1 MKIQARS
8 LSLTDSQSLF
18 APYTRRQLTI
28 KETSMSSNPHFYHP
42 SELKLM
48 LKQPQAPLTY
58 HYKRHLGDENMTNY
72 LTKAEF
78 YKHKQKLDRKH
89 AALESNISTHQQSL
103 QHLQEHEDF
112 TKKTLNQL
120 RESYQQALEN
130 VQTEMTGIRQDN
142 QHFYEVQTEANDKL
156 RLELKQEYKD
166 FVKDTKEDNKA
177 LKVELNLNFDKFKE
191 GMESKYSEFKKE
203 MKDEYAQFKK
213 ENKSDFTSFKSYM
226 ENQFTHFNNERKEEY
241 ERFKNDLEKKFEQTR
256 NEMKDDFKYFRNEM
270 KNDFEAHKNE
280 MYQFKSEMK
289 DEFNLLREDMNNFR
303 KETKDDFDSL
313 REEMNDFKKEMKAD
327 FDSLREEMNDF
338 KKEIRS
344 EINAFREEVNTKIDN
359 LLKTLKQRENRML
372 VKFGL
377 LFTAINIVVS
387 IILHFI

>member
-1 MKIQARS
+1 
-8 LSLTDSQSLF
+8 
-18 APYTRRQLTI
+18 
-28 KETSMSSNPHFYHP
+28 MSSNPHFYHP

-48 LKQPQAPLTY
+48 LKQPQAPLSY

-89 AALESNISTHQQSL
+89 AALESNISTYQRSL
-103 QHLQEHEDF
+103 QRLQEHEDF
-112 TKKTLNQL
+112 TMKTLNQL
-120 RESYQQALEN
+120 QESQQHALEH
-130 VQTEMTGIRQDN
+130 VQSEMTGMRKDN
-142 QHFYEVQTEANDKL
+142 QRFYEVQTEANDKL
-156 RLELKQEYKD
+156 RRELKQDYKD
-166 FVKDTKEDNKA
+166 FIKDTKEDTKTFKA
-177 LKVELNLNFDKFKE
+177 ELNLNFDKFKE

-289 DEFNLLREDMNNFR
+289 D
-303 KETKDDFDSL
+303 
-313 REEMNDFKKEMKAD
+313 
-327 FDSLREEMNDF
+327 
-338 KKEIRS
+338 
-344 EINAFREEVNTKIDN
+344 
-359 LLKTLKQRENRML
+359 
-372 VKFGL
+372 
-377 LFTAINIVVS
+377 
-387 IILHFI
+387 